1 MTDRG
6 RRRNGARW
14 SVVLAAAAVGV
25 AGVAGVGLVP
35 LSAAPP
41 QAAEDRPPVPEAA
54 GSEAT
59 GRQFEGGAEA
69 LPSAPRSASPES
81 VGMSSERLQR
91 IDDYFQRFV
100 DDGRIAGAVS
110 LVARRGRV
118 VHHSAVG
125 WRHREA
131 GRPMTTDAIFTL
143 MSMTKPIVSTALMM
157 LFEEGRFRLDDPIA
171 DWIPEYADHL
181 VIERDGP
188 RLRRVPEARPVTIR
202 HVLTHTSGL
211 TLNPDG
217 AGLSEEETRRVTND
231 GQPFAT
237 LGERVARATGIP
249 GAFHP
254 GDRWRYGSSTD
265 FVAVLVEKISGRG
278 IDEFLRERIFEPLG
292 MHDTFYNV
300 PRGKVDRVAAV
311 YRRID
316 RGPSELLRAPEFR
329 EPTTYF
335 PGVAGLNGTSADYF
349 RFAQM
354 IANGGELDGV
364 RLLGRMTVD
373 LMISNHTGDED
384 IYVRGPGYGFGL
396 GFGVLVDP
404 TRSFDALSPGSY
416 GWGGAWGT
424 LYWADPVEDLVGL
437 MFIQLAG
444 HGPLNIRQR
453 FTNVVTQAVVDSRAD
468 QRPRVLGYAIPR

>member
-1 MTDRG
+1 MTDRNL
-6 RRRNGARW
+6 RQRGARRAADVAAGAVLALGLGLILT
-14 SVVLAAAAVGV
+14 STAPLAAAED
-25 AGVAGVGLVP
+25 LP
-35 LSAAPP
+35 LAPP
-41 QAAEDRPPVPEAA
+41 EA
-54 GSEAT
+54 
-59 GRQFEGGAEA
+59 
-69 LPSAPRSASPES
+69 
-81 VGMSSERLQR
+81 VGMSAERLQR
-91 IDDYFQRFV
+91 VDEYFQRFI
-100 DDGRIAGAVS
+100 DEGRIAGAVT
-110 LVARRGRV
+110 LVARRGQV
-118 VHHSAVG
+118 VHHSALG

-131 GRPMTTDAIFTL
+131 EAPMTTDAVFTL
-143 MSMTKPIVSTALMM
+143 MSMTKPIVSAALMM

-171 DWIPEYADHL
+171 DWIPEYADHQ

-211 TLNPDG
+211 TLNPND
-217 AGLSEEETRRVTND
+217 AGLSDEERRYVTND
-231 GQPFAT
+231 GEPFAT
-237 LGERVARATGIP
+237 IGERVARAARIP

-254 GDRWRYGSSTD
+254 GDHWQYGSSTD
-265 FVAVLVEKISGRG
+265 YVAVLVEKISGRP
-278 IDEFLRERIFEPLG
+278 IDAFLKERIFEPLG

-300 PRGKVDRVAAV
+300 PRETVDRVAAV
-311 YRRID
+311 YRPTD
-316 RGPSELLRAPEFR
+316 DGGAELMRAPEFR

-373 LMISNHTGDED
+373 LMISNHTGAKDV
-384 IYVRGPGYGFGL
+384 YVRGPGYGFGL

-404 TRSFDALSPGSY
+404 TKSFDALSPGSY
-416 GWGGAWGT
+416 GWGGAYGT

-437 MFIQLAG
+437 MFIQLPG

-453 FTNVVTQAVVDSRAD
+453 FTNVVTQAVVDSWAD
-468 QRPRVLGYAIPR
+468 QRPRIMGYDIPR

>member
-6 RRRNGARW
+6 LRRSGARW
-14 SVVLAAAAVGV
+14 AAGLVAGAVCVVGLVLVLPSTAPLAAAED
-25 AGVAGVGLVP
+25 LP
-35 LSAAPP
+35 LAP
-41 QAAEDRPPVPEAA
+41 
-54 GSEAT
+54 
-59 GRQFEGGAEA
+59 
-69 LPSAPRSASPES
+69 PES
-81 VGMSSERLQR
+81 VGMSAERLQR
-91 IDDYFQRFV
+91 VDDYFQRFI
-100 DDGRIAGAVS
+100 DDGQIAGAVT
-110 LVARRGRV
+110 LVARRGQV

-131 GRPMTTDAIFTL
+131 EVPMTTDAIFTL
-143 MSMTKPIVSTALMM
+143 MSMTKPIVSAALMM

-171 DWIPEYADHL
+171 DWIPEYADHQ
-181 VIERDGP
+181 VIEREGP

-211 TLNPDG
+211 TLNPRD
-217 AGLSEEETRRVTND
+217 AGLSDDELSHVTND
-231 GQPFAT
+231 GEAFAT
-237 LGERVARATGIP
+237 IGERVARAAGIP

-254 GDRWRYGSSTD
+254 GDEWQYGSSTD
-265 FVAVLVEKISGRG
+265 YVAVLVEKISGQP
-278 IDEFLRERIFEPLG
+278 IDVFLKERIFEPLG

-300 PRGKVDRVAAV
+300 PREKVDRVAAV
-311 YRRID
+311 YRPTED
-316 RGPSELLRAPEFR
+316 GKSELMRAPEFR

-373 LMISNHTGDED
+373 LMISNHTGAKDV
-384 IYVRGPGYGFGL
+384 YVRGPGYGFGL

-404 TRSFDALSPGSY
+404 TKSFDALSPGSY
-416 GWGGAWGT
+416 GWGGAYGT

-437 MFIQLAG
+437 MFIQLPG

-453 FTNVVTQAVVDSRAD
+453 FTNVVTQAVVDSWAD
-468 QRPRVLGYAIPR
+468 QRPRILGYDIPR